1 MSRYPKKLFYKIGEV
16 CEICGVEAHVLRYW
30 ESEFPGLAPTRN
42 KSGQRIY
49 RLKDLQVID
58 TIKRL
63 LYEEGYT
70 IAGASRQLQEQGVD
84 GEPELPLLK
93 KRNHLTREEI
103 IAEIK
108 QHCQAILDLLD
119 KRQPRAEGQA
129 RHRPTSD
136 PAKAPTP
143 ARPASVPRGTQL
155 VIPEVLLA
163 EAPVRDAVTQ
173 EKAAAE
179 DPPDEPADKTGL
191 KVAGS

>member
-16 CEICGVEAHVLRYW
+16 CDVCGVEAHVLRYW
-30 ESEFPGLAPTRN
+30 ESEFSVLAPTRN

-70 IAGASRQLQEQGVD
+70 ISGAARQLQEQGVD

-103 IAEIK
+103 LADIK

-119 KRQPRAEGQA
+119 RRGAASAERRPQAPPAHEPQAPPR
-129 RHRPTSD
+129 PS
-136 PAKAPTP
+136 
-143 ARPASVPRGTQL
+143 SVPRGTQL
-155 VIPEVLLA
+155 IIPEVLLA
-163 EAPVRDAVTQ
+163 EAPAREGLTQ
-173 EKAAAE
+173 DKAAAE
-179 DPPDEPADKTGL
+179 DPPDEPADKTHL
-191 KVAGS
+191 KLAGS